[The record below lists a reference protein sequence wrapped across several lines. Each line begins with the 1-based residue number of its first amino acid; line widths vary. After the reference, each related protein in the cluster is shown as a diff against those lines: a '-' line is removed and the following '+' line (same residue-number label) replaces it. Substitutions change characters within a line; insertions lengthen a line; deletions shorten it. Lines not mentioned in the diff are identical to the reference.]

1 MKITRILCIVLALL
15 TSLSALAAVPTH
27 DRSGNA
33 ISVPAEINRVISLAP
48 ASTQIVAD
56 LGLLDKLV
64 GVDNTS
70 QFYVD
75 GVSGLPQFDMM
86 AVDIERI
93 AALEPDLVLTS
104 GMSYLDGNPFA
115 LLTQMG
121 LCVVDIP
128 SSASIADVKK
138 DVLFTAALFGM
149 EKEGQHLV
157 DGMQNTIDEIAAIG
171 ATISDKKS
179 VLFEIACLP
188 YIYSFGSGTFLHE
201 MIEIIGAENV
211 LGEMISWVAVNEE
224 DAVASNP
231 DVILTNVNYIED
243 SVGEILSR
251 AGWEA
256 VTAVANRAV
265 YYIDNG
271 RSSLPNHHIAD
282 ALIEMA
288 VAVHPEE
295 YAAFAE

>member
-75 GVSGLPQFDMM
+75 GVSELPQFDMM

-128 SSASIADVKK
+128 SSASIADVKE

-149 EKEGQHLV
+149 EKEGQQLV

-171 ATISDKKS
+171 ATITDKKS

-271 RSSLPNHHIAD
+271 TSSLPNHHITD

-288 VAVHPEE
+288 VAVYPEE

>member
-75 GVSGLPQFDMM
+75 GVSELPQFDMM

-128 SSASIADVKK
+128 SSASIADVKE

-149 EKEGQHLV
+149 EKEGQQLV
-157 DGMQNTIDEIAAIG
+157 DGMQNTIDKIAAIG
-171 ATISDKKS
+171 ATITDKKS

-271 RSSLPNHHIAD
+271 TSSLPNHHITD

-288 VAVHPEE
+288 VAVYPEE